1 MPWKSI
7 ALILFALVLLIPTVL
22 YVGSLDW
29 NKHHSTQVATLS
41 LYTPAADSGT
51 YRLRVNHDEY
61 VVRVA
66 GMQNKGPNLI
76 LLHGFPESS
85 IMWGALS
92 RQVAREGFRVLAFD
106 QRGYSPGARPADV
119 ASYQIDTLAAD
130 VLRVADAVGFR
141 TFHLVGHD
149 WGAVVGWRAV
159 MKYPERISTWT
170 ALSIPHVGAFLDGVV
185 HDPDQKKRSSYFGLF
200 QRPLLPEFL
209 FTYNGQKGLK
219 KLLATLPESHRNE
232 YLSILAD
239 PGALTAELNWYRA
252 MNIPDLVV
260 GKTLNQSI
268 IRPTLFIWGSN
279 DFAVAP
285 SVVAKQRPFMKGPY
299 KEIRLTA
306 DHALIQ
312 HDEKAVVEAVM
323 THLKTEYPL

>member
-1 MPWKSI
+1 MLWKSSV
-7 ALILFALVLLIPTVL
+7 LILLALVLLIPTAL

-29 NKHHSTQVATLS
+29 ARHHSTQVAKLP
-41 LYTPAADSGT
+41 LYSPTADSGT
-51 YRLRVNHDEY
+51 YRLSVNGYEY

-66 GMQNKGPNLI
+66 GMQNKGPNLM

-92 RQVAREGFRVLAFD
+92 RQAAREGFRVLAFD
-106 QRGYSPGARPADV
+106 QRGYSPGARPAGI

-130 VLRVADAVGFR
+130 VVRVADAVGFR

-159 MKYPERISTWT
+159 MSFPERISTWT
-170 ALSIPHVGAFLDGVV
+170 ALSIPHAGVFLDGVV
-185 HDPDQKKRSSYFGLF
+185 HDPDQKKRSSYFSLF

-209 FTYNGQKGLK
+209 FTYSGQKGLK

-232 YLSILAD
+232 YLSILAE

-252 MNIPDLVV
+252 MNVADLVA
-260 GKTLNQSI
+260 GKTLNQPI
-268 IRPTLFIWGSN
+268 TRPTLFIWGSN

-285 SVVAKQRPFMKGPY
+285 SVVARQRPFIKGPY
-299 KEIRLTA
+299 KEICLTA

-312 HDEKAVVEAVM
+312 HGEKAVVEAVM
-323 THLKTEYPL
+323 MHLKAVYR

>member
-7 ALILFALVLLIPTVL
+7 LLVVVLLALLIPAVL

-29 NKHHSTQVATLS
+29 TRHYSARVEPLP
-41 LYTPAADSGT
+41 LYTKTVTTGT
-51 YRLRVNHDEY
+51 YRLAINQYEY

-85 IMWGALS
+85 IMWEPL
-92 RQVAREGFRVLAFD
+92 ARRAAQEGYRVLAFD
-106 QRGYSPGARPADV
+106 QRGYSPGARPMEKENYYIDSLVADV
-119 ASYQIDTLAAD
+119 A
-130 VLRVADAVGFR
+130 RMADAVGFD

-149 WGAVVGWRAV
+149 WGAVVGWKAT
-159 MKYPERISTWT
+159 MDFPARITTWT
-170 ALSIPHVGAFLDGVV
+170 ALSIPHVGVFLNGVL
-185 HDPDQKKRSSYFGLF
+185 HDPEQAKRSSYFQFF

-219 KLLATLPESHRNE
+219 KLLATLPEAHRHE
-232 YLSILAD
+232 YLSLLAE

-252 MNIPDLVV
+252 MDVEKLVTGGTITRPV
-260 GKTLNQSI
+260 V
-268 IRPTLFIWGSN
+268 RPTLFMWGSK

-285 SVVAKQRPFMKGPY
+285 SVVANQRPFIQGSY
-299 KEIRLTA
+299 KEIRLEA
-306 DHALIQ
+306 GHALIQ
-312 HDEKAVVEAVM
+312 EQEKVVVEAVLA
-323 THLKTEYPL
+323 HLKE